1 MNAAIYR
8 RYGPPDVVQIANVPT
23 PDVKATEILV
33 KVRATTVTAGDS
45 RLRSGRVP
53 RGFAILL
60 RLGFGI
66 RGPRKPILGWELA
79 GEVVAAGQSVTRF
92 APGDTVFAARMG
104 CHAEYVA
111 VPESSAAP
119 LPRNLTFQ
127 EAAALTF
134 GGLTSLFYLRDKG
147 RVQQS
152 ERVLINGAS
161 GAVGTAA
168 VQLAKHFGAVVTG
181 VCSAAHAPIEDDGFA
196 AREIQWSDVEQQ
208 PSSPDADERPHHAPG
223 HAKQRAFEQ
232 AGAQNGGAARAKCSR
247 DRELSFAFR
256 GSGEQHRG
264 EVHGE
269 HQQQERARGSKREE
283 RGPDFLDQIRLQA
296 NRVESQATLAI
307 DRKTLHPRLPNA
319 LDCLLN
325 LLRRGATTRTNH
337 RQRTEVL
344 RVYLGDVLWSRFVDV
359 GYLRR
364 PACCR

>member
-147 RVQQS
+147 RIQQS

-181 VCSAAHAPIEDDGFA
+181 VCSAAHAPLVRSLGADRVIDYTREDFTRCGDTYDVILDAVGNCSFA
-196 AREIQWSDVEQQ
+196 RCKPAL
-208 PSSPDADERPHHAPG
+208 APG
-223 HAKQRAFEQ
+223 GRLLLVVASLGQLI
-232 AGAQNGGAARAKCSR
+232 GAQLWSSRAGRKV
-247 DRELSFAFR
+247 LSGV
-256 GSGEQHRG
+256 GSVRPADLLLL
-264 EVHGE
+264 
-269 HQQQERARGSKREE
+269 R
-283 RGPDFLDQIRLQA
+283 
-296 NRVESQATLAI
+296 TLAESGAFKPVI
-307 DRKTLHPRLPNA
+307 DRTYEFARIADAHA
-319 LDCLLN
+319 
-325 LLRRGATTRTNH
+325 
-337 RQRTEVL
+337 
-344 RVYLGDVLWSRFVDV
+344 YVDTGHKKGNV
-359 GYLRR
+359 VITID
-364 PACCR
+364 